1 MLRFFKLIKGIFKE
15 LDEDK
20 KFQFIRKTWKNS
32 KTHWVKL
39 VITTLFEIVK
49 ELAIAV
55 VYQCVRWSIT
65 FKGDK
70 KQWSSHHIA
79 AKRGSLQLSKF
90 KMQLGQE
97 P

>member
-1 MLRFFKLIKGIFKE
+1 MVKL
-15 LDEDK
+15 LANHEDK

-32 KTHWVKL
+32 KTHWVKF
-39 VITTLFEIVK
+39 VITTPFEIVK

-70 KQWSSHHIA
+70 KTMVFTSYCS
-79 AKRGSLQLSKF
+79 
-90 KMQLGQE
+90 
-97 P
+97 

>member
-1 MLRFFKLIKGIFKE
+1 MVKL
-15 LDEDK
+15 LANNEDK

-39 VITTLFEIVK
+39 VITTPFEIVK

-70 KQWSSHHIA
+70 KTMVFTSYCS
-79 AKRGSLQLSKF
+79 
-90 KMQLGQE
+90 
-97 P
+97 